1 MSVLKLDSSE
11 HLEAPNVHN
20 KALVSNSVRKQ
31 EVLLLFCTFPLTSVS
46 EGIFGQE
53 ALVVGP
59 GALGNSPPPAFA
71 RSWPWSGSWSSRSSR
86 SSA

>member
-20 KALVSNSVRKQ
+20 KALVPNSVRKQ
-31 EVLLLFCTFPLTSVS
+31 EVLLLFSTFPLTVVS
-46 EGIFGQE
+46 EGVFGQE

-59 GALGNSPPPAFA
+59 GALGNSSPSAFA
-71 RSWPWSGSWSSRSSR
+71 RSWSWSRSWSSRSS
-86 SSA
+86 A